1 MMTAVVGWLRNDP
14 TRHVVRLATDSGR
27 EYDLI
32 LVRAVHLSGERIP
45 AVMVEHPDGS
55 IFFGGRSF
63 SSVDEACR
71 EFGCIIVEF
80 VTVDLPN

>member
-1 MMTAVVGWLRNDP
+1 MVGWLRNDP
-14 TRHVVRLATDSGR
+14 TRCVVRLATDSGR

-32 LVRAVHLSGERIP
+32 LIRAVHLSEGSVP

-55 IFFGGRSF
+55 IFFGGRCF
-63 SSVDEACR
+63 SSIDEACR